1 MRLPKTI
8 KIYGDTSF
16 RDKNCSYEETE
27 QKDLFGRLKEKY
39 PELRILAVHPKIEG
53 NRNGKQITKDQE
65 MGSLNTG
72 ASDIIIPGS
81 PSFVCELKRKD
92 HTQSK
97 ITKHQITYLET
108 AQSMGSFACIALG
121 ADAVI
126 AAIDDWLRIYYNK

>member
-16 RDKNCSYEETE
+16 RDPQCRRESSE
-27 QKDLFGRLKEKY
+27 QKDAFGRLKENY
-39 PELRILAVHPKIEG
+39 PVLYRLAVHPKNEG
-53 NRNGKQITKDQE
+53 ERTGWQSTADQQQ
-65 MGSLNTG
+65 GALNKG
-72 ASDIIIPGS
+72 ASDIIIPGN
-81 PSFVCELKRKD
+81 PSFVCEIKRKD

-97 ITKHQITYLET
+97 ITKDQITYLET